1 MTARVVHSWK
11 ASEDDEARIAALL
24 EAGVVPNESEAVRQ
38 GLMNLCRAK
47 KVSV

>member
-1 MTARVVHSWK
+1 MAAKVVHSWK

-38 GLMNLCRAK
+38 GLSELCRIR
-47 KVSV
+47 KVKA